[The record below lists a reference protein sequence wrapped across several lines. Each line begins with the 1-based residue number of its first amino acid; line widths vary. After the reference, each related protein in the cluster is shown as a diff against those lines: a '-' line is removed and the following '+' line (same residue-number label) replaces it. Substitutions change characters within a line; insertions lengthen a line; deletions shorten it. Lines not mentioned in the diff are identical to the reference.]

1 VIPAAQPE
9 DSEYASSNEAELRS
23 PCHVKR
29 PRRPQTRRK
38 ALHESRGGGHY
49 RTRAHRHVRACFWL
63 PSTLDP
69 STLCRATR
77 QRAGVLPLTVDWRV
91 DRRFASYRPELRG
104 HKRPKT
110 SPATAKACAG
120 RQRRCP
126 SARCRLRQAASAAG
140 RSSSPGVY
148 SCTDSPQWVM
158 VDEGWGR
165 KAVDFSILSEPGSC
179 QQYVVMHHRPE
190 CRCRRPAAG
199 ST

>member
-77 QRAGVLPLTVDWRV
+77 QRAGVLPLTVDWPV

-148 SCTDSPQWVM
+148 SDSPQWVM
-158 VDEGWGR
+158 VDEGWGSQSGGLLNPQR
-165 KAVDFSILSEPGSC
+165 TGQLPTVRCRAPSAG
-179 QQYVVMHHRPE
+179 

-199 ST
+199 SA